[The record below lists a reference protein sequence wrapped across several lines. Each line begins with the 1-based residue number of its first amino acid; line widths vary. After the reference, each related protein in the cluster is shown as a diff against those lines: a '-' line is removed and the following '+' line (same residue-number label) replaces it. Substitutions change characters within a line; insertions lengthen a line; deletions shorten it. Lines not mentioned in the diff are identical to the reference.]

1 MILSGK
7 SINII
12 IKLLEYLIKFIKMM
26 VIFRRILILR
36 FMLLS
41 RLKNVLVSITNIML
55 EIYNRIV
62 IMDSVPRIIVLILS
76 FNQHVPISRVL
87 NRPPISCKQKLTYSS
102 TKAITKDHIT
112 AIITIITKKHIA
124 YPNMNHIAYPTSKK
138 TKK

>member
-1 MILSGK
+1 MILSGR

-12 IKLLEYLIKFIKMM
+12 IKLLEYLIKFIRMK

-36 FMLLS
+36 FMLLL
-41 RLKNVLVSITNIML
+41 RLKNVLASITNIML

-87 NRPPISCKQKLTYSS
+87 NRPPISYKQRLTYLSI
-102 TKAITKDHIT
+102 KATTKDHIT